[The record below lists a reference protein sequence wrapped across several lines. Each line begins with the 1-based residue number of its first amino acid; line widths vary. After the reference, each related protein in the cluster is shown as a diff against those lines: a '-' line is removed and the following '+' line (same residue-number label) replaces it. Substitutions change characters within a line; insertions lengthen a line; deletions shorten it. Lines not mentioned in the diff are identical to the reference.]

1 MTPGKKFYLDQLGY
15 VGKGDIDGLLKNHYH
30 EDAVMVTFD
39 GVRKGHDELRQYYVN
54 TLASMGKI
62 TGLST
67 DYFCETDDSI
77 IFKATITDEKRGTVH
92 ADNAFY
98 LKNGKIY
105 RHLSLTLLPN
115 FDYEKHGT
123 KWNDE

>member
-105 RHLSLTLLPN
+105 RHLSLTLLSN